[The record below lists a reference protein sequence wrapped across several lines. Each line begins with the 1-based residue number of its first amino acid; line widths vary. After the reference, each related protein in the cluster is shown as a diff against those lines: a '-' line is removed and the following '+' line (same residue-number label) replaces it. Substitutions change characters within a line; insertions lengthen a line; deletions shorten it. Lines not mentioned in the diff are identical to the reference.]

1 MNNNTDL
8 LHLANQ
14 QIQSIILNALSHLT
28 KLQKLSTTRCH
39 LCDIQY
45 SFCLN
50 KRNQQQLIQL
60 HAIENF
66 VDDFIENLLQTVLD
80 QVCTSTL
87 GDQSIDS
94 YVDQFIGST
103 IRQAM
108 SNIVPFEIDNYAMD
122 LTENILDDAVSTIVD
137 DELYTQWQLT
147 NENTLIEQQTSKSID
162 TLVNNLAQ
170 DIYFRSFDNLR
181 E

>member
-1 MNNNTDL
+1 MNNNGL
-8 LHLANQ
+8 LYLANQ
-14 QIQSIILNALSHLT
+14 QMQSIILNALNHLT
-28 KLQKLSTTRCH
+28 KIQKLSTTRCH
-39 LCDIQY
+39 LYDIQY

-60 HAIENF
+60 HAIEHF

-80 QVCTSTL
+80 QICTPIS
-87 GDQSIDS
+87 GHQSIDS

-108 SNIVPFEIDNYAMD
+108 SDIVPFEIDNYAMD

-181 E
+181 K

>member
-1 MNNNTDL
+1 
-8 LHLANQ
+8 
-14 QIQSIILNALSHLT
+14 
-28 KLQKLSTTRCH
+28 
-39 LCDIQY
+39 
-45 SFCLN
+45 
-50 KRNQQQLIQL
+50 
-60 HAIENF
+60 
-66 VDDFIENLLQTVLD
+66 
-80 QVCTSTL
+80 
-87 GDQSIDS
+87 
-94 YVDQFIGST
+94 
-103 IRQAM
+103 M